1 MEVLS
6 NKRKVI
12 YLISRIAIFGALSLI
27 LYMVPGL
34 QFGVPFAPSFLKI
47 HFDEIPILL
56 AGFAYGTP
64 TAIGILV
71 LKSVFKLIQD
81 IPETLGIGVLADFL
95 YGCALIIPAT
105 FIYNRN
111 RTFKGMLISI
121 LIGLLS
127 NLVVSSLVGLYTIF
141 PLYGLIYGNN
151 TIVGMFKVFDQSI
164 IGLNDFKI
172 AYEFLLPF
180 NLLKDG
186 IVIIVVFLIYKPMRI
201 IIERIKK

>member
-27 LYMVPGL
+27 LYMIPGL

-47 HFDEIPILL
+47 HLDEIPILL

-81 IPETLGIGVLADFL
+81 IPETLGIGVLADFF

-105 FIYNRN
+105 LIYNKS
-111 RTFKGMLISI
+111 RTFQSMLISI
-121 LIGLLS
+121 LVGLLS
-127 NLVVSSLVGLYTIF
+127 NLIVSSLVGLYTIF
-141 PLYGLIYGNN
+141 PLYGLVYGNN

-164 IGLNDFKI
+164 TGLNDFKI

-186 IVIIVVFLIYKPMRI
+186 IVIMVVFLIYKPMRI

>member
-1 MEVLS
+1 MESLS
-6 NKRKVI
+6 NKRKAI

-47 HFDEIPILL
+47 HLDEIPVLL
-56 AGFAYGTP
+56 AGLAYGTP

-71 LKSVFKLIQD
+71 LKSAFKLIQD

-105 FIYNRN
+105 LIYNHN

-121 LIGLLS
+121 LVGLLS
-127 NLVVSSLVGLYTIF
+127 NLVVASFVGLYTIF
-141 PLYGLIYGNN
+141 PLYGLIYGND
-151 TIVGMFKVFDQSI
+151 TIANMFKVFDKSI
-164 IGLNDFKI
+164 TSLSDIKI

-186 IVIIVVFLIYKPMRI
+186 LVIMVVFLIYKPMRI
-201 IIERIKK
+201 LIERIKK

>member
-47 HFDEIPILL
+47 HLDEIPILL

-105 FIYNRN
+105 FIYNRK

-121 LIGLLS
+121 LVGLLS

-164 IGLNDFKI
+164 TGLNDFKI